1 MQINGRDNRMRK
13 GYLLNEMLVVIAV
26 LAITLGLST
35 KLLKGVISDIPK
47 MQKDFQSNVSINHM
61 LDTLQNDIE
70 TATAL
75 PKKTA
80 KLESNGKTLLIAL
93 DGSVL
98 VYTLEDDN
106 IVKSKIGSADQPLPE
121 IIDTWHVP
129 NAKVSW
135 KAWGNDSSN
144 AVEVTTYIERN
155 RHGKL
160 EKKLKNSHV
169 YFVGLRQKLMGR

>member
-1 MQINGRDNRMRK
+1 MQRNGRDNRMRK

-35 KLLKGVISDIPK
+35 KLLKGVVSDIPK
-47 MQKDFQSNVSINHM
+47 MQKDFQSNVSTNHM
-61 LDTLQNDIE
+61 LDKLQNDIE
-70 TATAL
+70 AATAL

-80 KLESNGKTLLIAL
+80 ELESNEKTLLIAL
-93 DGSVL
+93 DDSIL
-98 VYTLEDDN
+98 VYTLEDDK
-106 IVKSKIGSADQPLPE
+106 IVKSKIGSADQTQPE
-121 IIDTWHVP
+121 IIDTWHAP

-135 KAWGNDSSN
+135 KVWQNHDNN
-144 AVEVTTYIERN
+144 AIEVTTYIERN

-169 YFVGLRQKLMGR
+169 YFVGLRQKLTDR

>member
-1 MQINGRDNRMRK
+1 MRK

-26 LAITLGLST
+26 LAITLGLCT

-61 LDTLQNDIE
+61 LDRLQNDIE
-70 TATAL
+70 AAIAL

-80 KLESNGKTLLIAL
+80 KLDSDEKTLLIAL
-93 DGSVL
+93 DDSVL
-98 VYTLEDDN
+98 VYTLEDDR
-106 IVKSKIGSADQPLPE
+106 IVKSKIGPADQTKLE
-121 IIDTWHVP
+121 IIDTWHAP

-135 KAWGNDSSN
+135 KVWRNHGNN
-144 AVEVTTYIERN
+144 AIEVTTYIERN

-160 EKKLKNSHV
+160 KKKLKNSHV